1 MKSFFNHILVPVLF
15 NSDTPHVIGKAIDAA
30 NEFNCDL
37 HLLHVQT
44 GAPYMYFLR
53 KGPGD
58 SPFFQDNM
66 EELETR
72 MESLVD
78 ENRHALSDGLLLSG
92 TVMKGSWQLAM
103 KEIIFTTDIDLVI
116 IPNYSGKLAEASMR
130 QIDISN
136 LSLQTQCPVLT
147 VTHDFDVSRLQ
158 NIVVPV
164 NDYLPLKKL
173 TAATFLARKFKGM
186 VHLVGHG
193 NSAPTK
199 DKLDTTW
206 LTKAYQLLT
215 EYTDVKIHC
224 GQEGGTMEDEA
235 LEYARRVEADLIVVN
250 PGKESQP
257 RGWINRWLGKYIY
270 HESGI
275 PILTISPQ
283 Q

>member
-15 NSDTPHVIGKAIDAA
+15 NNDTPQVISKAIDAA
-30 NEFNCDL
+30 NQFNCDL
-37 HLLHVQT
+37 LLLHVQT
-44 GAPYMYFLR
+44 GAPYMNLLR
-53 KGPGD
+53 KGGGETVFAQGSFPD
-58 SPFFQDNM
+58 M
-66 EELETR
+66 EKKMDLLIEG
-72 MESLVD
+72 
-78 ENRHALSDGLLLSG
+78 NRHALSDGLLLSG
-92 TVMKGSWQLAM
+92 TVIKGSWQSAM
-103 KEIIFTTDIDLVI
+103 KEIIFTSDIDLVI

-130 QIDISN
+130 QIDVNN

-147 VTHDFDVSRLQ
+147 VTPDFDASRLQ

-164 NDYLPLKKL
+164 NDFLPLRKL

-186 VHLVGHG
+186 VHLVGQG
-193 NSAPTK
+193 DSAGTK

-215 EYTDVKIHC
+215 DYTEVRIHC
-224 GQEGGTMEDEA
+224 SQEGTRDDEA
-235 LEYARRVEADLIVVN
+235 LEYARKVEADLIVVN
-250 PGKESQP
+250 PGKESQS

-270 HESGI
+270 QGSGI